1 MKLDDGLLQ
10 AKTRLQTL
18 NIAIRAVN
26 ESEVEHEQVK
36 SNIFILYFMSLE
48 FFLGHNNSFEK
59 C

>member
-1 MKLDDGLLQ
+1 MRTIAAMKLDDGLLQ

-36 SNIFILYFMSLE
+36 TNISVFNIMSLK
-48 FFLGHNNSFEK
+48 FLLRP
-59 C
+59 

>member
-1 MKLDDGLLQ
+1 MRTIAAMKLDDGLLQ

-36 SNIFILYFMSLE
+36 LNISVFNFMSLK
-48 FFLGHNNSFEK
+48 FLLRP
-59 C
+59 

>member
-1 MKLDDGLLQ
+1 MRTIAAMKLDDGLLQ

-36 SNIFILYFMSLE
+36 
-48 FFLGHNNSFEK
+48 
-59 C
+59 

>member
-1 MKLDDGLLQ
+1 MRTIAAMKLDDGLLQ

-36 SNIFILYFMSLE
+36 TNIPIYYFTTLE
-48 FFLGHNNSFEK
+48 FLFRP
-59 C
+59 